1 MTSSVLS
8 EMDRHTDTFSF
19 PGDSRDIFNFK
30 GMHRS
35 MNSLNGQVITIFIQV
50 DCFSR
55 ITVLPA
61 KSDSD
66 VMFCLQSYR

>member
-1 MTSSVLS
+1 MTNSVLS

-35 MNSLNGQVITIFIQV
+35 INSLNGQVIIIFIQV
-50 DCFSR
+50 DRFRELVTSLNRQSR
-55 ITVLPA
+55 KCV
-61 KSDSD
+61 
-66 VMFCLQSYR
+66 